1 MLSGVLHAATLAAV
15 WGTSWQLA
23 VPPEPRSVAAK
34 SRFVASEREAEP
46 LPEPLALPPVEI
58 DPPAAE
64 TPPDPVADEAPLAE
78 PLTKVHEPRPFD
90 ALAPLAPPPPA
101 IERLPAARPPTR
113 PTLPPAPPEEVPP
126 PATEPPPLAP
136 APATPEPPPPP
147 PAEVASD
154 PLELSE
160 ATTDFAPQP
169 VYPARAIELRLEGT
183 ATLLALVKADGR
195 VEACEV
201 ETSSGHPLLDEAAR
215 SALKRWRFKP
225 RLVDGRARPFT
236 ARVPF
241 HFFIP
246 KRS

>member
-1 MLSGVLHAATLAAV
+1 MLSGLLHAAALAAL

-23 VPPEPRSVAAK
+23 VPPEPPSVAAK
-34 SRFVASEREAEP
+34 SRFVASERDAEP
-46 LPEPLALPPVEI
+46 LPEPVALPPVEI

-64 TPPDPVADEAPLAE
+64 ARPDPVADEE
-78 PLTKVHEPRPFD
+78 PLEEPVAEVRAPRPLD
-90 ALAPLAPPPPA
+90 PLAPLAAPPPA
-101 IERLPAARPPTR
+101 IERLPAARPPPR
-113 PTLPPAPPEEVPP
+113 PALPPAPLEAVPP

-136 APATPEPPPPP
+136 APAAPTPPP

-215 SALKRWRFKP
+215 AALKRWRFKP

-246 KRS
+246 KRN

>member
-1 MLSGVLHAATLAAV
+1 MLSGVLHAAALAAV

-23 VPPEPRSVAAK
+23 VPPELQSVAAK
-34 SRFVASEREAEP
+34 SRFVASERDAEP

-64 TPPDPVADEAPLAE
+64 TPPDPVADEEPLEEPLADA
-78 PLTKVHEPRPFD
+78 HEPRPVD
-90 ALAPLAPPPPA
+90 SLAPLAAPPPS
-101 IERLPAARPPTR
+101 IERLPAARPPPL
-113 PTLPPAPPEEVPP
+113 PTLPPAAPEAVPP

-136 APATPEPPPPP
+136 AAPTPPP

-215 SALKRWRFKP
+215 AALKRWRFKP